1 MFLKKKTKEPETPK
15 VIHLKR
21 FQPFFTTVDGIQH
34 EGPDFYNWIN
44 ADGLRRAAPEYMM
57 EDMIN
62 DGYLIDMNGIMYPI
76 QNIMS
81 IQWKLIG
88 EKVVL
93 DNFYHEYQIYFNNEE
108 VSKMTEYDG
117 G

>member
-1 MFLKKKTKEPETPK
+1 
-15 VIHLKR
+15 
-21 FQPFFTTVDGIQH
+21 
-34 EGPDFYNWIN
+34 
-44 ADGLRRAAPEYMM
+44 MM

-62 DGYLIDMNGIMYPI
+62 VGYLIDMNGIMYPI

-93 DNFYHEYQIYFNNEE
+93 DNFYHEYQIYFSNEE